1 MRLACSDCKPC
12 SRQFASIPDP
22 TCVEHDPISPS
33 LIAEDEVFF
42 ASLAE
47 EKDDSSLDFEDHATD
62 VMSSAEDLNSMDPS
76 LHGSEYYKD
85 LGFLSAADAA
95 VAQQMASRVTASF
108 RLSDEANVSFAD
120 GAVIIACPTPLC
132 CPLGFGEEGCNISHH
147 EGLPQDGYISHE
159 GLGGLEKDEALDDE
173 GHKAFPDLVRST
185 STSRRYSWESP
196 LSPSDNSRRLSL
208 DALEI
213 DDFDYDSMLSMSP
226 SQSLNLPGGGLEA
239 WTQSTMVGS
248 GDSNAGTR
256 DLALCEC
263 GTDREDKDYD
273 TGKRLRSKSVP
284 ATLDKICTQ
293 RMPHCLG
300 SSCPVAE
307 GIEAPPLEKAET
319 DRVEPRHVLIVQQ
332 VLQELKEYHGA
343 KQRNCS
349 SEGSVE
355 STQDLT
361 WFEFLSNE
369 NLGSEKNDKVERG
382 TRVKRRL
389 SSLKSRVTGSWQ
401 KDKGKSKEQQKVKE
415 KEKEP
420 KERVKLVH
428 GHHLVPGAFSS
439 FTSCTLCGKLLVNK
453 NGLQCLNC
461 AVNTHKNCKTLLAEC
476 SGSTKPK
483 QKDLQQRSSSTL
495 PGSSHCSYQA
505 TSLKEQPR
513 IPFLAP
519 DGTPTLPRS
528 HSMTISHRGHSQTSL
543 NTTTA
548 SKIGQFTGE
557 MDDVDASLFKQRITS
572 DDAISLAPSTAES
585 IFVEDAYF
593 ASLRSEIE
601 TDAQEFDAESWSC
614 AVEQSFSKKQKKEVI
629 KRQDVIYELMQ
640 TEMHHV
646 RTLKIMV
653 KVYSKAMREEQ
664 FSGSVIKSL
673 FPCVDDLLEMHGQ
686 FLSRLKGRRKESLE
700 EGSDCNYIIQKIG
713 DVLVQQFSGEKGDRM
728 KEKYGVFCSHHNEAV
743 NSYKELLQQS
753 KKFQNLIK
761 KIGNSSIV
769 RRLGVQECILL
780 VTQRLTKYPV
790 LLERVIQNTEAG
802 TEDSEDLTQA
812 LSLIK
817 DILFT
822 VDATVN
828 QREKVQRLREIVFK
842 MDLKSFGKLKNGL
855 MFRKDDMLRRQLIH
869 DGMLYWKTASGR
881 LKDILAVL
889 LTDVLLLLQEKD
901 QKYTFTYV
909 DAKTPVISLQK
920 LIVREVANEEKAMFL
935 ISASSVAEMY
945 EIYTSSKEERN
956 LWMGLIRGAVERCP
970 DDEVSFPDERRIAD
984 DRFAKL
990 KEYQER
996 LSQKDDMIA
1005 QNLSDKLLI
1014 YSEMSELNGFEDS
1027 TQGTRALLLRGE
1039 TSESLQGERILK
1051 CAVTEVENLQ
1061 NLMFTHLGSLP
1072 IQTEESSGNS
1082 GSLKRAE
1089 TFGGYDSLP
1098 TTGSRGGSFK
1108 KKVYAGEQRHREM
1121 RTQSSTSESQIQD
1134 PSAGTEVDRCLN
1146 ETQCQS
1152 KKIHPSLEP
1161 ELVQRIQT
1169 LTQLLFSL
1177 QAVISQQDSYIE
1189 IQRASSVDRERQYRA
1204 PNPRGNLL
1212 VEQEKQRNYEKQ
1224 KEELANVHKLQ
1235 NQLRHEQQR
1244 WERERERQQRE
1255 RERTEAHLRQWE
1267 AQLQQ
1272 DKQRV
1277 GQEQR
1282 ALETHREEYQH
1293 DLERLREAQRAVEKE
1308 REQLEFRRKK
1318 RASTLS
1324 GPFSPDL
1331 VQGLSHSASFNGEG
1345 LSGAEAAV
1353 QHMVKL
1359 PGMVSASMS
1368 AADYSERPEVVRR
1381 DSGAMEN
1388 RLGPKN
1394 EVPIHLLSATNQI
1407 QKPAAVQQQI
1417 PKKLATFT
1425 KGGKEKGPK
1434 SKASH
1439 RTDSSASVDLKQL
1452 LPSRLSGKDDG
1463 TLRNRR
1469 SASPSLVNMP
1479 FQQDLSGIPEPH
1491 PEALLSPPSLQRPSS
1506 SHALSLRVTSPPAQ
1520 SPGDKDG
1527 NKEDVIFF

>member
-1 MRLACSDCKPC
+1 MAARHYHGSSVCT
-12 SRQFASIPDP
+12 ASWDTAQP
-22 TCVEHDPISPS
+22 V
-33 LIAEDEVFF
+33 
-42 ASLAE
+42 
-47 EKDDSSLDFEDHATD
+47 DDSSLDLDDHAAD
-62 VMSSAEDLNSMDPS
+62 VMSSAEDLVSMDPS
-76 LHGSEYYKD
+76 LRETEYYKD
-85 LGFLSAADAA
+85 LGFLSVAESAA
-95 VAQQMASRVTASF
+95 AQQMASRVTASF

-120 GAVIIACPTPLC
+120 GAVIITCSTPLC
-132 CPLGFGEEGCNISHH
+132 CPLGFAEESCNIPHH
-147 EGLPQDGYISHE
+147 GSSNLRLPQDGFISHD
-159 GLGGLEKDEALDDE
+159 GLGGLEKDKALDDDDR
-173 GHKAFPDLVRST
+173 KAFPDLVRSM

-196 LSPSDNSRRLSL
+196 ISPSDNSRRLSL

-213 DDFDYDSMLSMSP
+213 EDLDYDSMASMSP
-226 SQSLNLPGGGLEA
+226 SQSLNLPAGGLVA
-239 WTQSTMVGS
+239 WTQGTMAGS

-293 RMPHCLG
+293 RLSHNLG
-300 SSCPVAE
+300 SSCPVTEGAE
-307 GIEAPPLEKAET
+307 TSPLEKAEP
-319 DRVEPRHVLIVQQ
+319 DHVEPHHVLIVQQ

-355 STQDLT
+355 SKQDLT

-369 NLGSEKNDKVERG
+369 NVGSGKNDKVERG
-382 TRVKRRL
+382 TKVKRRL

-461 AVNTHKNCKTLLAEC
+461 AVNVHKNCKTLLAEC

-483 QKDLQQRSSSTL
+483 QKDLHQRS
-495 PGSSHCSYQA
+495 PGPFQGSSHCSYQA

-519 DGTPTLPRS
+519 DGTPILPRS

-548 SKIGQFTGE
+548 SKFGQFTGE
-557 MDDVDASLFKQRITS
+557 MDETDASFLKMRITP
-572 DDAISLAPSTAES
+572 DDAISLAPSTTES
-585 IFVEDAYF
+585 IFVEDSYF
-593 ASLRSEIE
+593 ASLKNEIE
-601 TDAQEFDAESWSC
+601 TDAQDFDAESWSC
-614 AVEQSFSKKQKKEVI
+614 AVEQSFAKKQKKEVI

-640 TEMHHV
+640 TEMHHI

-653 KVYSKAMREEQ
+653 KVYSKAMRDEQ
-664 FSGSVIKSL
+664 FSGNVIKSL

-686 FLSRLKGRRKESLE
+686 FLYWLKERRKESLE
-700 EGSDCNYIIQKIG
+700 EGSDRNYIIQKIG
-713 DVLVQQFSGEKGDRM
+713 DVLVQQFSGENGDRM

-753 KKFQNLIK
+753 KKFQNLMK

-769 RRLGVQECILL
+769 RRLAVHECILL

-790 LLERVIQNTEAG
+790 LLERIIQNTEAG
-802 TEDSEDLTQA
+802 TEDFEHLTQA
-812 LSLIK
+812 LGLIK
-817 DILFT
+817 DILFS

-869 DGMLYWKTASGR
+869 DGMLLWKAASGR
-881 LKDILAVL
+881 LKDTLVVL

-909 DAKTPVISLQK
+909 DSKTPVISLQK

-935 ISASSVAEMY
+935 ISASSVAAEMY

-956 LWMGLIRGAVERCP
+956 LWMGLIRGAVEKCP
-970 DDEVSFPDERRIAD
+970 DDEVSFPDERRVAD
-984 DRFAKL
+984 ERFAKL
-990 KEYQER
+990 KEYQDR

-1005 QNLSDKLLI
+1005 QNLSDKLQI

-1039 TSESLQGERILK
+1039 ASESLQGERILK

-1061 NLMFTHLGSLP
+1061 NLMFTHLGSSTN
-1072 IQTEESSGNS
+1072 QTEESSGNP

-1098 TTGSRGGSFK
+1098 STGSRGGSFK
-1108 KKVYAGEQRHREM
+1108 KKVYGGEQRPRES
-1121 RTQSSTSESQIQD
+1121 RILSDTSESQIQD
-1134 PSAGTEVDRCLN
+1134 PFEGTEGDSCMN
-1146 ETQCQS
+1146 EPQCQN
-1152 KKIHPSLEP
+1152 KKIHLSLEP

-1189 IQRASSVDRERQYRA
+1189 VQRASSVDREKQYRV
-1204 PNPRGNLL
+1204 PNPRGNWL

-1235 NQLRHEQQR
+1235 NQLRQEQQR
-1244 WERERERQQRE
+1244 WERDRERQQRE
-1255 RERTEAHLRQWE
+1255 REKSEASLQQWE

-1272 DKQRV
+1272 DQQRLV
-1277 GQEQR
+1277 EEQR

-1293 DLERLREAQRAVEKE
+1293 DLERLREVQRAVEKE
-1308 REQLEFRRKK
+1308 KEQLEFRRKK
-1318 RASTLS
+1318 RATTLS

-1345 LSGAEAAV
+1345 LSGVEAAV

-1381 DSGAMEN
+1381 DSGPMEN
-1388 RLGPKN
+1388 RLAPKN

-1407 QKPAAVQQQI
+1407 QKPASVQQQI
-1417 PKKLATFT
+1417 PRKLAAFT
-1425 KGGKEKGPK
+1425 KGGKDKGLK
-1434 SKASH
+1434 GKASH

-1469 SASPSLVNMP
+1469 SASPSLMNMP

-1491 PEALLSPPSLQRPSS
+1491 PEALLSPPSLHRPSS
-1506 SHALSLRVTSPPAQ
+1506 THALSLRVPSPPAQ
-1520 SPGDKDG
+1520 SPGDEDT